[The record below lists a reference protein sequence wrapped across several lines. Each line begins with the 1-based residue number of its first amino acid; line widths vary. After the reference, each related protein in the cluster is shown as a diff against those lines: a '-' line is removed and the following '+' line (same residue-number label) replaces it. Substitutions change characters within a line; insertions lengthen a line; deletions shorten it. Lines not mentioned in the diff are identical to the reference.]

1 MLKFSTLRRALA
13 GATVTVGLL
22 AAAASASA
30 APVSWVPGAPGGG
43 GGGVV
48 LEPYTLTAGPVDDPY
63 ATQTCT
69 PVPSVTTIFMNPNFG
84 TPPTVALQ
92 LLQMQFDAPCTP
104 RVPSTVGSLS
114 LKGPML
120 GSVNAGV
127 YTFTG
132 PGFNATG
139 NMSSIRTNP
148 SAPAVPPVVGVWTNH
163 AAPDGV
169 SRLKFNNVLIG
180 YTDSAGTVPV
190 RLTATIRWGTTY
202 AGTPT
207 LAPRP

>member
-1 MLKFSTLRRALA
+1 MAF
-13 GATVTVGLL
+13 
-22 AAAASASA
+22 
-30 APVSWVPGAPGGG
+30 W
-43 GGGVV
+43 
-48 LEPYTLTAGPVDDPY
+48 
-63 ATQTCT
+63 
-69 PVPSVTTIFMNPNFG
+69 
-84 TPPTVALQ
+84 

-104 RVPSTVGSLS
+104 NGAGRLS

-139 NMSSIRTNP
+139 PIGSITTNP
-148 SAPAVPPVVGVWTNH
+148 SAPAVPPVTGVWTNH
-163 AAPDGV
+163 AAPDGI

-180 YTDSAGTVPV
+180 YTDTAGTTPV
-190 RLTATIRWGTTY
+190 RLTATILYGNNY
-202 AGTPT
+202 ATSTT